1 MKFFL
6 IIWFLHILQIGEVRA
21 QKELRGMVIDH
32 EGKGIE
38 LVNVILLK
46 QPDSIFLQGTI
57 TDKDGRFLFRDIRE
71 KELLIKLSCIGYQ
84 ESVLPWS
91 ENETHL
97 FVLKALSVKLDEV
110 SVIAER
116 QLVRAIDGKLSF
128 DVTSLIKNRPVA
140 NAFDVLGEIPGIE
153 KSGDN
158 LSLIGARSTTV
169 ILNGRKTSLTYEQ
182 IRDIL
187 KASPPESVKNIEV
200 LYAPSPQYGV
210 QGAAINVVMDRKR
223 EKKRIGKG
231 EVVFAGKQAYY
242 FSPSAG
248 GIFYLTNENSSF
260 DFSYFFRYDL
270 DNSTEEVEAMHQ
282 LWNESYPVSLNNRS
296 KNRYRVHSFRM
307 GYDYDLKNKD
317 MIRIA
322 YNGKY
327 VSPDIFRKGFAGV
340 EEITKINTRKNSSGP
355 SWMQNISAD
364 YHHKQWNMGIDY
376 TYYGDKTDQFLFNSG
391 ERNEKV
397 TSFACQTIHR
407 GMIYVNHSNTW
418 TEKITLSYGINGNL
432 SFSRDKMKT
441 DRNEER
447 DHAFSQK
454 QSEYSLNVFM
464 GWRQT
469 LGKKISFNASLTY
482 QYYKAAVDVKET
494 LWEKNT
500 FFPNFSLVYKINAGK
515 ILQVSF
521 TSEQNYPSYW
531 QITPNVSYLNAYM
544 VAEGNPGLQ
553 PSITYSGRLIFL
565 LSNKYVFQLFG
576 NRSKNHI
583 QQLLYQDKEKLQATY
598 RLINLD
604 RHDTFGGLVV
614 IPFKMG
620 EIWSSKLILSGFFIN
635 DKGQLE
641 DIDFDIRKWYGRVTF
656 SNNIPLNSSGNLHM
670 QLSGFYATPA
680 IQGIYRIDPLYDLS
694 VGVVWN
700 VNKGLRLTVNGE
712 DLLNG
717 KKLHTSTRI
726 ETQNYRQTLYQDTR
740 QVTVSLRYT
749 FGGYKEKKIK
759 KVDTSRFGTD

>member
-1 MKFFL
+1 
-6 IIWFLHILQIGEVRA
+6 
-21 QKELRGMVIDH
+21 
-32 EGKGIE
+32 
-38 LVNVILLK
+38 
-46 QPDSIFLQGTI
+46 
-57 TDKDGRFLFRDIRE
+57 
-71 KELLIKLSCIGYQ
+71 
-84 ESVLPWS
+84 
-91 ENETHL
+91 
-97 FVLKALSVKLDEV
+97 
-110 SVIAER
+110 
-116 QLVRAIDGKLSF
+116 
-128 DVTSLIKNRPVA
+128 
-140 NAFDVLGEIPGIE
+140 
-153 KSGDN
+153 
-158 LSLIGARSTTV
+158 
-169 ILNGRKTSLTYEQ
+169 
-182 IRDIL
+182 
-187 KASPPESVKNIEV
+187 
-200 LYAPSPQYGV
+200 
-210 QGAAINVVMDRKR
+210 
-223 EKKRIGKG
+223 
-231 EVVFAGKQAYY
+231 
-242 FSPSAG
+242 
-248 GIFYLTNENSSF
+248 
-260 DFSYFFRYDL
+260 
-270 DNSTEEVEAMHQ
+270 
-282 LWNESYPVSLNNRS
+282 
-296 KNRYRVHSFRM
+296 
-307 GYDYDLKNKD
+307 
-317 MIRIA
+317 
-322 YNGKY
+322 
-327 VSPDIFRKGFAGV
+327 
-340 EEITKINTRKNSSGP
+340 
-355 SWMQNISAD
+355 
-364 YHHKQWNMGIDY
+364 
-376 TYYGDKTDQFLFNSG
+376 
-391 ERNEKV
+391 
-397 TSFACQTIHR
+397 
-407 GMIYVNHSNTW
+407 MIYVNQSNRSTKKN
-418 TEKITLSYGINGNL
+418 TMSNGINGNL

-441 DRNEER
+441 YRNEER

-740 QVTVSLRYT
+740 QVAVSLRYT